1 MEKSDLVRMEALKN
15 ICNRLVMK
23 LPDAIGMAMIE
34 LDCGCVNICGVSIR
48 GEPVGSINT
57 IVTGSETGDTKS
69 PICNRC
75 LTSKGRIS
83 GRVVNERMIWP
94 GDVDEQPDRD
104 LRLFIGRKVFGEDY
118 LE

>member
-1 MEKSDLVRMEALKN
+1 MEKSKLVRMEALKN

-23 LPDAIGMAMIE
+23 LPDAIGMATIE
-34 LDCGCVNICGVSIR
+34 LECGCVKICGVSIR

-57 IVTGSETGDTKS
+57 IVSGSETGDKTS
-69 PICNRC
+69 PICSRC
-75 LTSKGRIS
+75 LASKGRIS
-83 GRVVNERMIWP
+83 GRVVSQRIIWP
-94 GDVDEQPDRD
+94 GDVSEQPDRD

>member
-1 MEKSDLVRMEALKN
+1 MEKSKLVRMEALKN

-23 LPDAIGMAMIE
+23 HPDAIGMAMIE

-57 IVTGSETGDTKS
+57 IVTGSEGETTS
-69 PICNRC
+69 PICSRC
-75 LTSKGRIS
+75 LASKGRIS
-83 GRVVNERMIWP
+83 GRVVNQRIIWP
-94 GDVDEQPDRD
+94 GDVKEQPDID

>member
-1 MEKSDLVRMEALKN
+1 MEKSKLVRMEALKT

-23 LPDAIGMAMIE
+23 HPDAIGMAMIE

-57 IVTGSETGDTKS
+57 IVTGSETGDT
-69 PICNRC
+69 PNPVCNRC
-75 LTSKGRIS
+75 LASKGRIS
-83 GRVVNERMIWP
+83 GRILNQRIIWP
-94 GDVDEQPDRD
+94 GEVSEHPDRD

>member
-1 MEKSDLVRMEALKN
+1 MEKSKLFRLEALKN

-23 LPDAIGMAMIE
+23 HPDAIGMAMIE

-48 GEPVGSINT
+48 GEPVGLINA
-57 IVTGSETGDTKS
+57 IVMGSEEDKTS
-69 PICNRC
+69 PICSRC
-75 LTSKGRIS
+75 LASKGRIS
-83 GRVVNERMIWP
+83 GRVVNQRIIWP
-94 GDVDEQPDRD
+94 GDEQEQPDRD